1 MPRGIG
7 GGNVD
12 TIQQRG
18 RFFGYK
24 SNYLELLRGWF
35 SKELINSY
43 ASIVETEDAL
53 RNNLRKYDSGSLNLM
68 GWKRS
73 MIMDPSLTPTRKNI
87 ISLSHSTLN
96 LKAGAWFQQRQIFDP
111 YLHSRA
117 EELRTELVAYM
128 EDSIESILDTR
139 HGEKKHKVLRMP
151 LPKIVELLLNWP
163 IAAGDKENLSKYL
176 VILSNFAQAQSSTSG
191 EIFFMNQLEPRFR
204 KVDESS
210 LIANPQNKKLWRIQ
224 NLHEG
229 PRTSGRTNYLGDKS
243 IRNTEAISL
252 QIHCVK
258 PRKDDSEKVNTEC
271 FAIAITWPNGFEKK
285 VLEQLN

>member
-1 MPRGIG
+1 M
-7 GGNVD
+7 
-12 TIQQRG
+12 
-18 RFFGYK
+18 K
-24 SNYLELLRGWF
+24 
-35 SKELINSY
+35 
-43 ASIVETEDAL
+43 
-53 RNNLRKYDSGSLNLM
+53 
-68 GWKRS
+68 
-73 MIMDPSLTPTRKNI
+73 
-87 ISLSHSTLN
+87 
-96 LKAGAWFQQRQIFDP
+96 
-111 YLHSRA
+111 
-117 EELRTELVAYM
+117 
-128 EDSIESILDTR
+128 DSIESTLDTR

-163 IAAGDKENLSKYL
+163 VAAGDKENLSKYL

-210 LIANPQNKKLWRIQ
+210 HIANPQNKKLWRIQ

-258 PRKDDSEKVNTEC
+258 PRKDDSEKVSTEC